1 MPKPPSRRNKS
12 ASAASIDSTSAA
24 NSANEDISLQ
34 EDPAS
39 ATITVTAVEI
49 PELTEQEIS
58 DRLHLERKVE
68 RTFFEAGKALAQLR
82 DRRLYRSTH
91 RTFEEYCRDRFGY
104 THRRVNYL
112 IAGSVVFDNIVTG
125 TNCSQNQEVGETGT
139 NCSQNQEVDKTGTN
153 CSQNEGVGETGTNCS
168 QNQEVDKT
176 GTNCSQ
182 NEGVD
187 ETGTNCS
194 QNEEVDKTRPNSSR
208 ILPTNEGQVRP
219 LAKLEPQQQVK
230 VWQRAVQEAGG
241 KVPSAR
247 IVTDVLQRIM
257 ERTKV
262 PNSYQIGEICQ
273 ILAKD
278 NPELR
283 GKNGCWGI
291 ANHVGEFSCTVTMW
305 DGEYTVGLQHLK
317 SLNYL
322 PAECEQMQ
330 EISDGIT
337 RVYSRE
343 LEESVQRFLE
353 SLGKLN
359 RAYLTVL
366 EEKVLSLLESEI
378 THKKAWEQG
387 RNLCERLSY
396 RQ

>member
-1 MPKPPSRRNKS
+1 MTKPPRKRNK
-12 ASAASIDSTSAA
+12 ATSTPSSDDTPPD
-24 NSANEDISLQ
+24 NLTQE
-34 EDPAS
+34 EDPSS
-39 ATITVTAVEI
+39 ATINVTAVEV

-68 RTFFEAGKALAQLR
+68 RAFFEAGKALAQLR

-112 IAGSVVFDNIVTG
+112 IAGSVVFDNIVMG
-125 TNCSQNQEVGETGT
+125 TNCSQNEEVDETGT
-139 NCSQNQEVDKTGTN
+139 NCSQNGEAD
-153 CSQNEGVGETGTNCS
+153 ETGTNCS
-168 QNQEVDKT
+168 QNGEADEM

-182 NEGVD
+182 NGEAD
-187 ETGTNCS
+187 EMGTNCS
-194 QNEEVDKTRPNSSR
+194 QNEEVDKTRPNLSR

-230 VWQRAVQEAGG
+230 VWQRAVHEAGG

-247 IVTDVLQRIM
+247 IVTDVVQKIM

-262 PNSYQIGEICQ
+262 PNTYQLGEVCQ

-283 GKNGCWGI
+283 GKGGCWAI
-291 ANHVGEFSCTVTMW
+291 VSAVNEFSCTVKMW
-305 DGEYTVGLQHLK
+305 NGEYAVGLQHLK
-317 SLNYL
+317 SYNYL

-330 EISDGIT
+330 LICDRIN
-337 RVYSRE
+337 RVYSSG

-359 RAYLTVL
+359 RAYLTAL
-366 EEKVLSLLESEI
+366 EEKVLNLLESE
-378 THKKAWEQG
+378 ASG
-387 RNLCERLSY
+387 
-396 RQ
+396 